1 MASLLLKRCLRL
13 NFILS
18 GDAIGE
24 LTDKVCVKRLFVSF
38 LLLSQAFAADAVAP
52 VGDQRMFVLKYTDAA
67 KLRKLF
73 SRYSYPMSS
82 NRDYNV
88 LTVTGPAGFQAQV
101 EAAIK
106 LFDVAP
112 DPPKNIELAIYLI
125 TTKETPGSLPLPK
138 ELDGKYRGYR
148 LADSQVIRI
157 RTGQPAESSGLAL
170 LAQVRFRGASIGPG
184 EKDRVISIDGLRVQ
198 LKAPDTASLSTDIDL
213 RENQPA
219 VIGKTNPDGLLV
231 AVARVAE

>member
-1 MASLLLKRCLRL
+1 MS
-13 NFILS
+13 
-18 GDAIGE
+18 
-24 LTDKVCVKRLFVSF
+24 VKRLVVAL
-38 LLLSQAFAADAVAP
+38 LLLSQAFAAD
-52 VGDQRMFVLKYTDAA
+52 GDQKMFVLKYTDAA

-106 LFDVAP
+106 LFDVPP
-112 DPPKNIELAIYLI
+112 DPPKNIELAVYLI
-125 TTKETPGSLPLPK
+125 TTKDAPGLLALPK
-138 ELDGKYRGYR
+138 DLEEKYKPYR

-157 RTGQPAESSGLAL
+157 RTGQPADSTGSAL
-170 LAQVRFRGASIGPG
+170 LSQVHFQGASIGPG
-184 EKDRVISIDGLRVQ
+184 EKNRVISIDGLRVQ
-198 LKAPDTASLSTDIDL
+198 LKAPDTASLSSDIDL
-213 RENQPA
+213 RENLPV

-231 AVARVAE
+231 AIAKVAE